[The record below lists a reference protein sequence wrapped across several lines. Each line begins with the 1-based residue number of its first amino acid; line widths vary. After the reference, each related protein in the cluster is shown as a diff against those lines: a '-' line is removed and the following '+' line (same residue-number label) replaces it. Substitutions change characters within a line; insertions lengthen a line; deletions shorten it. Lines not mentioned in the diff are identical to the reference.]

1 MNRELRD
8 VLLNSR
14 RLVVLTGAGVSTLSG
29 IRDFRG
35 RNGVYNEPWHG
46 YQVEEI
52 LSIDCFERAPELF
65 YEWAREFVYRLEDF
79 EPSAAHLAL
88 AHLEQAGILK
98 SLYTQNIDLLHTK
111 AGSRRVFEVHGSPAN
126 HRCRRCGAT
135 RSYGEVAPQVRAGKV
150 PRCPCGGVFKPDI
163 VFYGENLDEAL
174 LERGWEEFR
183 NADVAL
189 VMGSSLTVH
198 PAAGLPD
205 QTARAGGKLVIV
217 NDRPTPLDRCAAL
230 HFDDLAEFAAQTEE
244 ILASAPEKS

>member
-8 VLLNSR
+8 LLLNSR

-52 LSIDCFERAPELF
+52 LSIDCFDRDPALF
-65 YEWAREFVYRLEDF
+65 YEWAKEFVYRLEDF

-88 AHLEQAGILK
+88 ARLERAGILK

-111 AGSRRVFEVHGSPAN
+111 AGSRRVFELHGSPAN

-135 RSYGEVAPQVRAGKV
+135 RSYGEVAPLVRAGEV

-163 VFYGENLDEAL
+163 VFYGENLDGTL

-183 NADVAL
+183 NADAAL

-198 PAAGLPD
+198 PAAGLPE

-230 HFDDLAEFAAQTEE
+230 HFDDLAEFAALTEE
-244 ILASAPEKS
+244 ILDSAAEES

>member
-1 MNRELRD
+1 MNAELRD
-8 VLLNSR
+8 FLFGAR
-14 RLVVLTGAGVSTLSG
+14 HLVALTGAGVSTLSG

-46 YQVEEI
+46 YRVEEI
-52 LSIDCFERAPELF
+52 LSIDCFEREPELF

-88 AHLEQAGILK
+88 AHLEAAGILK

-135 RSYGEVAPQVRAGKV
+135 RTYAEVAPLVRSGEV

-183 NADVAL
+183 RADAAL
-189 VMGSSLTVH
+189 VMGSSLTVY
-198 PAAGLPD
+198 PAAGLPE
-205 QTARAGGKLVIV
+205 QTVRGGGKVVIV
-217 NDRPTPLDRCAAL
+217 NAQPTSLDRHAAL
-230 HFDDLAEFAAQTEE
+230 CFDDLAEFAAQVEE
-244 ILASAPEKS
+244 ILSSAAEKR